1 MSEATN
7 ILRIRGRFFACL
19 SWIAASLTGL
29 LPTAGRAEEIGMAD
43 PILPLPLYHNKPDN
57 FGTDGGLFFSTS
69 FVAYKQT
76 NPISQQGVAYRGF
89 TDVTGT
95 ASVPYTY
102 DPVTGQ
108 TTNAPVAPF
117 VGHFYGSGTEALNT
131 ESVSGPGTL
140 QPGIKVEAGWRFGD
154 RVTVT
159 ASWMWL
165 ADATYTSSAS
175 NIPAGLQIGSNYAD
189 SYLSAPVYN
198 FYPEYAGPN
207 EDLYNSNGASI
218 PNPVQNGVEAAK
230 GAGYGIWNAA
240 EVFTQSFTQR
250 AQFADLLCRVP
261 VFENENYRLSGLVGP
276 RFVWLWE
283 KYMMRAVDYDIYGES
298 NGYNQAIYTNI
309 VSNRMY
315 GAQIGA
321 QNEWYMGHGFALN
334 VTFGGS
340 MFADIVKAR
349 ARYELGQK
357 NYGPVSKRSR
367 TLYEFVPELSGQ
379 VGIAWY
385 PFEGI
390 EMKFNYN
397 AMGFFNTISS
407 RHPIDFDFGTVDP
420 AFNTQTRWFSGFQAG
435 IALVF

>member
-218 PNPVQNGVEAAK
+218 PNTVQNGVEAAK
-230 GAGYGIWNAA
+230 GAGYG
-240 EVFTQSFTQR
+240 
-250 AQFADLLCRVP
+250 
-261 VFENENYRLSGLVGP
+261 
-276 RFVWLWE
+276 
-283 KYMMRAVDYDIYGES
+283 IYGES

-309 VSNRMY
+309 VSTRMY